1 MTSLHPE
8 LSSPEFLVFE
18 WLTRRKIPF
27 MAQQNMLGGVS
38 EAGGAKIDF
47 WLTEL
52 NIIIRVQSYFHT
64 LKEAVARDIL
74 QKIELLNLGY
84 TVVDVW
90 EEAIIENIDR
100 VMTMAVKGQEVD

>member
-8 LSSPEFLVFE
+8 LSSPEFLVYE
-18 WLTRRKIPF
+18 WLTKRKILF
-27 MAQQNMLGGVS
+27 MAQQNMMGGVTQT
-38 EAGGAKIDF
+38 GGAKIDF

-64 LKEAVARDIL
+64 LEEAVARDIL
-74 QKIELLNLGY
+74 QKIELLNRGF

-90 EEAIIENIDR
+90 EADIVENINR